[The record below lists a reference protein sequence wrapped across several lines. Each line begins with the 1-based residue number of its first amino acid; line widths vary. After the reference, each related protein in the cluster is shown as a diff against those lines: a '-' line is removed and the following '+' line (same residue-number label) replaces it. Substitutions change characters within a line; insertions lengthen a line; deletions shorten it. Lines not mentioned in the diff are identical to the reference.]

1 MNVEAILWYGMAQGV
16 TWIINCMWWLAGLII
31 SDGHIISRIYSG
43 ESFRLS
49 RPHFTES
56 PQERNPRQTN
66 RPIRQ
71 TDESITTNVVD
82 GWHSWTV
89 GERSKSL

>member
-1 MNVEAILWYGMAQGV
+1 
-16 TWIINCMWWLAGLII
+16 
-31 SDGHIISRIYSG
+31 
-43 ESFRLS
+43 LS